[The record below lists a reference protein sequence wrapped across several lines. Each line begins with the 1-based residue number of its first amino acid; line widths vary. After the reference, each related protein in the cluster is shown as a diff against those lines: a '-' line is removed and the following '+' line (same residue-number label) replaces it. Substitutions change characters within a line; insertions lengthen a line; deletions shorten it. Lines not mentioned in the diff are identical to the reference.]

1 MVLKKRIF
9 LAAILLLVIFATVML
24 VSNTQKDTVEGYQ
37 GTLVY
42 ANTQGKELV

>member
-24 VSNTQKDTVEGYQ
+24 VSITQKDTADEFQ

-42 ANTQGKELV
+42 ANTQGKELI